1 MTKRPGDLLTR
12 PAPAAAALVGLALL
26 DEAREGCG
34 RLATLDD
41 AEALH
46 DFRVA
51 LRRLRS
57 VLRSFRSELGDAVP
71 KKLQRQLRDVTRA
84 TGAARDAEVQLGWVR
99 SHRAE
104 LGRRL
109 APGLPWLLARLA
121 QQQDEAYADIRRTVP
136 GEFRQLERRVRRGLS
151 TTLLDE
157 SPAAPPFATA
167 TSRLIR
173 EHVAELEQE
182 AEVARSGPDAD
193 AIHAARI
200 AVKRLRYLLEPL
212 AAERPRLVPMLE
224 SLKQLQTL
232 LGELHD
238 LHVLG
243 AALGVAVA
251 EAAAER
257 ARRLHAVAL
266 RGSPSP
272 PRARGRRPGPRPA
285 SAGLLALARL
295 AGRTQD
301 ELVGRLEA
309 EWFAGP
315 LARLTHDARAFAD
328 DLAASSVPPPTPRL
342 PRSRAARRA
351 ALPSRYTRPASP

>member
-1 MTKRPGDLLTR
+1 MIRPPPR
-12 PAPAAAALVGLALL
+12 S
-26 DEAREGCG
+26 
-34 RLATLDD
+34 TLFPYTT
-41 AEALH
+41 L
-46 DFRVA
+46 
-51 LRRLRS
+51 
-57 VLRSFRSELGDAVP
+57 FRS
-71 KKLQRQLRDVTRA
+71 
-84 TGAARDAEVQLGWVR
+84 
-99 SHRAE
+99 
-104 LGRRL
+104 
-109 APGLPWLLARLA
+109 
-121 QQQDEAYADIRRTVP
+121 
-136 GEFRQLERRVRRGLS
+136 
-151 TTLLDE
+151 
-157 SPAAPPFATA
+157 
-167 TSRLIR
+167 
-173 EHVAELEQE
+173 
-182 AEVARSGPDAD
+182 
-193 AIHAARI
+193 
-200 AVKRLRYLLEPL
+200 
-212 AAERPRLVPMLE
+212 VPMLE

-295 AGRTQD
+295 GGRTQD
-301 ELVGRLEA
+301 ELFGRLEA
-309 EWFAGP
+309 EWFAGS

>member
-1 MTKRPGDLLTR
+1 MTPRRCTTFGWRCGGCARCCAVFDRSWATR
-12 PAPAAAALVGLALL
+12 
-26 DEAREGCG
+26 
-34 RLATLDD
+34 
-41 AEALH
+41 
-46 DFRVA
+46 
-51 LRRLRS
+51 
-57 VLRSFRSELGDAVP
+57 
-71 KKLQRQLRDVTRA
+71 
-84 TGAARDAEVQLGWVR
+84 
-99 SHRAE
+99 
-104 LGRRL
+104 
-109 APGLPWLLARLA
+109 
-121 QQQDEAYADIRRTVP
+121 Y
-136 GEFRQLERRVRRGLS
+136 RGS
-151 TTLLDE
+151 C
-157 SPAAPPFATA
+157 S
-167 TSRLIR
+167 
-173 EHVAELEQE
+173 
-182 AEVARSGPDAD
+182 
-193 AIHAARI
+193 AARI

-212 AAERPRLVPMLE
+212 AAERPPLARMLE

-272 PRARGRRPGPRPA
+272 PRACGRRPGPRPA

-328 DLAASSVPPPTPRL
+328 DLATGSVPPPAPRL
-342 PRSRAARRA
+342 PRSRATRA
-351 ALPSRYTRPASP
+351 PLPSRYTRPASP